1 MVATYGV
8 RCISYDGSYRDYT
21 IDGEKMWLPEDADD
35 KYMYYRGYAVSLNGG
50 WNLHI
55 AREQTN

>member
-1 MVATYGV
+1 MQTHVCLFIFYV
-8 RCISYDGSYRDYT
+8 YT

-50 WNLHI
+50 WNLHL
-55 AREQTN
+55 AREQTNW